1 MPKTGK
7 EAAPVIVKDEVL
19 ARLGGDADFLE
30 ELLDLY
36 ASEFEKNA
44 AGLEAALANKDF
56 PSLQELGHTLKGAS
70 ANLSLP
76 GLRAAALDAEQSGRD
91 GDAARGRAALVRLRK
106 EFARFLAA
114 RKRPHA

>member
-1 MPKTGK
+1 MPKAGK
-7 EAAPVIVKDEVL
+7 SSSPVIVRDEVL

-36 ASEFEKNA
+36 VSEFEKHA
-44 AGLEAALANKDF
+44 TGLETALARKDF
-56 PSLQELGHTLKGAS
+56 PSLREIGHSLKGAS

-76 GLRAAALDAEQSGRD
+76 SLRAAALEAEQAGRD
-91 GDAARGRAALVRLRK
+91 GDAPRGRAALAALRK

-114 RKRPHA
+114 RKPPRA